1 MGRFLGYLRTV
12 RNYWND
18 NKGHHDI
25 VDYSRALIIMLLSM
39 AAAYYLLYWEF
50 SLWQKRKEWEF

>member
-1 MGRFLGYLRTV
+1 MDRFLGYLRTV

-25 VDYSRALIIMLLSM
+25 VDYSRALIIMLLSI
-39 AAAYYLLYWEF
+39 AAAYYLFYWEF
-50 SLWQKRKEWEF
+50 S

>member
-18 NKGHHDI
+18 NRGSYEI
-25 VDYSRALIIMLLSM
+25 VDYYRALSIMQLSM
-39 AAAYYLLYWEF
+39 AAAYYLFYWEF
-50 SLWQKRKEWEF
+50 S